1 MQLFYI
7 INNDWK
13 IFSVLNE
20 ILAKIIDHNGN
31 KLLDSLSQLRKIE
44 REIKSNFTIRIF
56 KYLQN
61 VNLLL
66 TNLTNLNSND
76 YSYIPELIF
85 SEISSIENS
94 ISHLLPKMRSI
105 RLIYKENTIFSRT
118 IKELQQLNDRCQKN
132 ISILLH
138 NWNQFSDYNQNTK
151 QFSIPPKRPY
161 ENKPQI
167 WYSFAFLK
175 ESKFFL
181 SFDKYPWMKNFK
193 EADYLIKKLRS
204 SKFILSEIFTMSDL
218 IDQPSIKNKPFRLEF
233 FFLLYELKILKTE
246 NLYSKME
253 KIKKNQIK
261 RQLELFSHDIINQ
274 LMSQAAKEYEIGYS
288 EDDDINPLKE
298 IPRTMLDLLNRKQEE
313 ITSEYHGDFHTANQ
327 ILQEHGKILFEIID
341 QIELRLKNISNLM
354 NPWPDVL
361 KKSYQMLNQ
370 LRGEISR
377 QLEDF
382 EQYSSSIQVD
392 SDKIKL
398 EQITQNNIRKIENL
412 LKDYQKVTAPYIPE
426 SLPKIDE
433 LKEIIDDFHKKISNS
448 NDDIEKTFREFGKKG
463 VNITSIKDN
472 WDEEYKAIL
481 NRAKYSLKGLIISIF
496 HQFNNVLEKEQ
507 DFFNSLNEDPL
518 KDNMQKFDS
527 TDFLKP
533 ERLSEKDLRNKIK
546 KYNNKI
552 LEIEDLKVKYSKE
565 KENLVRILEQ
575 QLNENGLKSG
585 TCAICRKSVN
595 VAEDNFVKC
604 EFCGALTHYTCV
616 VQWIQHHNSCP
627 VCMNQYTI
635 PNNGLFDP
643 DELER

>member
-1 MQLFYI
+1 MNNNQLFYI
-7 INNDWK
+7 INNNWK
-13 IFSVLNE
+13 IFSTLNE
-20 ILAKIIDHNGN
+20 ILARIIDDKGN
-31 KLLDSLSQLRKIE
+31 KRIASLSQLKKIE
-44 REIKSNFTIRIF
+44 REIKPNFTNRIF
-56 KYLQN
+56 KYLQSI
-61 VNLLL
+61 NLL
-66 TNLTNLNSND
+66 LTNLNSND
-76 YSYIPELIF
+76 YTSIPELIF
-85 SEISSIENS
+85 SEISTIENS
-94 ISHLLPKMRSI
+94 ISLLLPKLRSI

-132 ISILLH
+132 LTILLSK
-138 NWNQFSDYNQNTK
+138 WIQLSDYDKNSK
-151 QFSIPPKRPY
+151 QFSIAPKLPY

-181 SFDKYPWMKNFK
+181 NFEKYPWLKNFK
-193 EADYLIKKLRS
+193 EVDYLIRNLKS
-204 SKFILSEIFTMSDL
+204 SKFVLSEIFTMSDL
-218 IDQPSIKNKPFRLEF
+218 INQPSIKDKPFRLEL
-233 FFLLYELKILKTE
+233 FFLLFELKVLKTE

-253 KIKKNQIK
+253 KVKKNQIK

-288 EDDDINPLKE
+288 GDDDVNPLKE

-361 KKSYQMLNQ
+361 KKSYQMLKQ

-377 QLEDF
+377 QLEEF
-382 EQYSSSIQVD
+382 EQYSNSIQVD

-398 EQITQNNIRKIENL
+398 ERLSRENITNMEIL
-412 LKDYQKVTAPYIPE
+412 LKDYQKITAPYIPE
-426 SLPKIDE
+426 SIPKIDE
-433 LKEIIDDFHKKISNS
+433 LKGIIDDFQEKISS
-448 NDDIEKTFREFGKKG
+448 MKNDIDNTFNRFRKKG
-463 VNITSIKDN
+463 VNITSIKDK
-472 WDEEYKAIL
+472 WDDDYTVIL
-481 NRAKYSLKGLIISIF
+481 NRAKFSLKGLIISIF

-507 DFFNSLNEDPL
+507 EFFDTLNANSLG
-518 KDNMQKFDS
+518 DNIQKYDS

-533 ERLSEKDLRNKIK
+533 ERLSEKDLRNKIQK
-546 KYNNKI
+546 FNNKI
-552 LEIEDLKVKYSKE
+552 LEIEDLKEKYLKE
-565 KENLVRILEQ
+565 KENLVKILES
-575 QLNENGLKSG
+575 QLNENGLRSG
-585 TCAICRKSVN
+585 TCAICRRSVN

-643 DELER
+643 DKLEK

>member
-1 MQLFYI
+1 MSNNQLFYI
-7 INNDWK
+7 INNNWK
-13 IFSVLNE
+13 IFSTLDE
-20 ILAKIIDHNGN
+20 ILAKIIDDNGN
-31 KLLDSLSQLRKIE
+31 KLIDSLSQLKKIE
-44 REIKSNFTIRIF
+44 REIKPNFTNRIF

-61 VNLLL
+61 INLLL
-66 TNLTNLNSND
+66 TNLNSNN
-76 YSYIPELIF
+76 YTHIPELIYL
-85 SEISSIENS
+85 EISTIENS
-94 ISHLLPKMRSI
+94 ISNILPKLRSI

-118 IKELQQLNDRCQKN
+118 IKELQQLSDRCQKN
-132 ISILLH
+132 NTIILN
-138 NWNQFSDYNQNTK
+138 NWNQFSDYDEK
-151 QFSIPPKRPY
+151 SKKFSIASKRPY

-288 EDDDINPLKE
+288 RDEDINPQKE

-392 SDKIKL
+392 SDKIIL
-398 EQITQNNIRKIENL
+398 EQITQKNIRQLENL

-433 LKEIIDDFHKKISNS
+433 LKGIIDDFHKKISNS
-448 NDDIEKTFREFGKKG
+448 NDDIEKTFKEFGKKG
-463 VNITSIKDN
+463 VNIASIKDN
-472 WDEEYKAIL
+472 WDDEYKAIL
-481 NRAKYSLKGLIISIF
+481 NRAKFSLKGLIISIF

-507 DFFNSLNEDPL
+507 DFFDSLNEDPL
-518 KDNMQKFDS
+518 GDNLEKYDS

-533 ERLSEKDLRNKIK
+533 ERLSEKDLRNKIS

-552 LEIEDLKVKYSKE
+552 LEFEDLKVKYTKE
-565 KENLVRILEQ
+565 KENLVKILES

-585 TCAICRKSVN
+585 TCAICRQSVN

-643 DELER
+643 DKLEK

>member
-1 MQLFYI
+1 MSNNQLFYI

-13 IFSVLNE
+13 IFRTLDD
-20 ILAKIIDHNGN
+20 ILAKIIDDDGN
-31 KLLDSLSQLRKIE
+31 KLIEKLSQLRKME
-44 REIKSNFTIRIF
+44 REIKPNFSIRIF

-61 VNLLL
+61 INLLL
-66 TNLTNLNSND
+66 TNLNPND
-76 YSYIPELIF
+76 YCHIPELIF
-85 SEISSIENS
+85 KEISTIENS
-94 ISHLLPKMRSI
+94 ISNFLPKLRTI
-105 RLIYKENTIFSRT
+105 RLIYKENTIFSKT

-132 ISILLH
+132 KTIILN
-138 NWNQFSDYNQNTK
+138 NWNQFSDYDRKSK
-151 QFSIPPKRPY
+151 QFSILPKRPF

-175 ESKFFL
+175 ESKFIL
-181 SFDKYPWMKNFK
+181 NFDKYPWMKNFY
-193 EADYLIKKLRS
+193 EGEYLIKNFKS

-218 IDQPSIKNKPFRLEF
+218 INQQSLNNKSFRLEF
-233 FFLLYELKILKTE
+233 FFLLFELKILKTE
-246 NLYSKME
+246 NLYSKMD
-253 KIKKNQIK
+253 KNKKSQIK

-274 LMSQAAKEYEIGYS
+274 LMSQAAKEYEIGYLGE
-288 EDDDINPLKE
+288 EDTNPLKE

-327 ILQEHGKILFEIID
+327 ILQEHGKIMFEIID

-361 KKSYQMLNQ
+361 KKSYQMLKQ

-392 SDKIKL
+392 SDKLKL
-398 EQITQNNIRKIENL
+398 ENIIQKNRSKLENL

-426 SLPKIDE
+426 SIPKIDE
-433 LKEIIDDFHKKISNS
+433 LKEIIDNFQRKILNS
-448 NDDIEKTFREFGKKG
+448 KEEIIKTFNEFERKG
-463 VNITSIKDN
+463 VEISSIKEN
-472 WDEEYKAIL
+472 WEEEYKAIL
-481 NRAKYSLKGLIISIF
+481 NRARFSLKGLIISIF

-507 DFFNSLNEDPL
+507 ELFESLNEDSIG
-518 KDNMQKFDS
+518 DNITKLNS
-527 TDFLKP
+527 TDFLKA

-552 LEIEDLKVKYSKE
+552 LEIEDLKIKYSKE
-565 KENLVRILEQ
+565 KENLVKILES
-575 QLNENGLKSG
+575 QLSENGLKSG
-585 TCAICRKSVN
+585 TCAICRQSVN

-643 DELER
+643 NELEK

>member
-7 INNDWK
+7 INNNWK
-13 IFSVLNE
+13 IFSTLNE
-20 ILAKIIDHNGN
+20 ILAKIIDNNGN
-31 KLLDSLSQLRKIE
+31 KRIESLSQLKKIE
-44 REIKSNFTIRIF
+44 REIKPNFTNRIF

-61 VNLLL
+61 INLLL
-66 TNLTNLNSND
+66 ANLNSDD

-85 SEISSIENS
+85 SEISTIENS
-94 ISHLLPKMRSI
+94 ISNILPKLRSI
-105 RLIYKENTIFSRT
+105 RLIYKENTIFSKT
-118 IKELQQLNDRCQKN
+118 IKELKQLNDRCQKN
-132 ISILLH
+132 ITIILN
-138 NWNQFSDYNQNTK
+138 NWNQFSDFDKKSK
-151 QFSIPPKRPY
+151 QLSIALKKTF

-181 SFDKYPWMKNFK
+181 SFDKYPWFKNFK
-193 EADYLIKKLRS
+193 EVEYLIKNIKT

-218 IDQPSIKNKPFRLEF
+218 INQPSIKNKSFRLEF

-253 KIKKNQIK
+253 KDKKNQIK

-274 LMSQAAKEYEIGYS
+274 LMSQAAKEYDMGYS
-288 EDDDINPLKE
+288 GDEDTNPLKE
-298 IPRTMLDLLNRKQEE
+298 IPRSMLVLLNRKQEE

-361 KKSYQMLNQ
+361 KKSYQMLKQ

-382 EQYSSSIQVD
+382 EQYSSSIQID
-392 SDKIKL
+392 SDKINL
-398 EQITQNNIRKIENL
+398 EKITRENINKMENL
-412 LKDYQKVTAPYIPE
+412 LKDYQNTTAPYIPE
-426 SLPKIDE
+426 SIPKIDE
-433 LKEIIDDFHKKISNS
+433 LKGIIDDFQKKISNMKK
-448 NDDIEKTFREFGKKG
+448 DIEKTFKLFRKKG
-463 VNITSIKDN
+463 VNITSIKEK
-472 WDEEYKAIL
+472 WDEEYKIIL
-481 NRAKYSLKGLIISIF
+481 NRAKFSLKGLIISIF
-496 HQFNNVLEKEQ
+496 HQFNNVLEREQ
-507 DFFNSLNEDPL
+507 EFFDSLNEDPL
-518 KDNMQKFDS
+518 GENMEKYDS

-533 ERLSEKDLRNKIK
+533 ERLSEKDLRDKIQ
-546 KYNNKI
+546 KYSSKI
-552 LEIEDLKVKYSKE
+552 LEIEDLKSKYSKE
-565 KENLVRILEQ
+565 KVKLVKILES

-585 TCAICRKSVN
+585 TCAICRRSVN

-635 PNNGLFDP
+635 PNSGLFDP
-643 DELER
+643 DKLER

>member
-13 IFSVLNE
+13 IFNVLNE
-20 ILAKIIDHNGN
+20 ILAKIIDDNGN
-31 KLLDSLSQLRKIE
+31 KRIESLSQLRKIE
-44 REIKSNFTIRIF
+44 REIKPNFSSRIF

-61 VNLLL
+61 INLLL
-66 TNLTNLNSND
+66 TNLNAND
-76 YSYIPELIF
+76 YSSLPELIF
-85 SEISSIENS
+85 SDISKIENS
-94 ISHLLPKMRSI
+94 ISHLLPKLRSI
-105 RLIYKENTIFSRT
+105 RLIYKDNTIFSRT

-132 ISILLH
+132 MTIILN
-138 NWNQFSDYNQNTK
+138 NWNQFSEYNQESK
-151 QFSIPPKRPY
+151 QFSIPSKRPF
-161 ENKPQI
+161 EDKPQI

-193 EADYLIKKLRS
+193 EAEYLIKKLRS

-233 FFLLYELKILKTE
+233 FYLLYELKILKTE

-288 EDDDINPLKE
+288 RDEDINPLKE

-341 QIELRLKNISNLM
+341 QIEIRLKNISNLM

-392 SDKIKL
+392 SDKIIL
-398 EQITQNNIRKIENL
+398 EQITQENIRQLENL

-433 LKEIIDDFHKKISNS
+433 LKGIIDDFHKKISDS
-448 NDDIEKTFREFGKKG
+448 NDDIEKTFKEFRKKG

-472 WDEEYKAIL
+472 WDDEYKAIL
-481 NRAKYSLKGLIISIF
+481 NRAKFSLKGLIISIF

-507 DFFNSLNEDPL
+507 ELFESLNEDPL
-518 KDNMQKFDS
+518 GGNLEKYDS

-565 KENLVRILEQ
+565 KENLVKILES

-585 TCAICRKSVN
+585 TCAICRQSVN

-643 DELER
+643 DELEK

>member
-118 IKELQQLNDRCQKN
+118 IKELQQLYDRCQKN

-398 EQITQNNIRKIENL
+398 EQITQKNIRKIENL

>member
-76 YSYIPELIF
+76 YSSIPELIF

-398 EQITQNNIRKIENL
+398 EQITQKNIRKIENL

-463 VNITSIKDN
+463 VNITLIKDN

>member
-13 IFSVLNE
+13 IFNVLNE
-20 ILAKIIDHNGN
+20 ILAKIIDDNGN
-31 KLLDSLSQLRKIE
+31 KRIESLSQLRKIE
-44 REIKSNFTIRIF
+44 REIKPNFSSRIF

-61 VNLLL
+61 INLLL
-66 TNLTNLNSND
+66 TNLNAND
-76 YSYIPELIF
+76 YSSLPELIF
-85 SEISSIENS
+85 SDISKIENS
-94 ISHLLPKMRSI
+94 ISHLLPKLRSI
-105 RLIYKENTIFSRT
+105 RLIYKDNTIFSRT

-132 ISILLH
+132 MTIILN
-138 NWNQFSDYNQNTK
+138 NWNQFSEYNQESK
-151 QFSIPPKRPY
+151 QFSIPSKRPF
-161 ENKPQI
+161 EDKPQI

-193 EADYLIKKLRS
+193 EAEYLIKKLRS

-233 FFLLYELKILKTE
+233 FYLLYELKILKTE

-288 EDDDINPLKE
+288 RDEDINPLKE

-341 QIELRLKNISNLM
+341 QIEIRLKNISNLM

-392 SDKIKL
+392 SDKIIL
-398 EQITQNNIRKIENL
+398 EQITQKNIRQLENL

-433 LKEIIDDFHKKISNS
+433 LKGIIDDFHKKISDS
-448 NDDIEKTFREFGKKG
+448 NDDIEKTFKEFRKKG

-472 WDEEYKAIL
+472 WDDEYKAIL
-481 NRAKYSLKGLIISIF
+481 NRAKFSLKGLIISIF

-507 DFFNSLNEDPL
+507 ELFESLNEDPL
-518 KDNMQKFDS
+518 GGNLEKYDS

-565 KENLVRILEQ
+565 KENLVKILES

-585 TCAICRKSVN
+585 TCAICRQSVN

-643 DELER
+643 DELEK

>member
-1 MQLFYI
+1 MSHNRLFYI

-13 IFSVLNE
+13 IFSTIDE
-20 ILAKIIDHNGN
+20 ILAKIIDQNGN
-31 KLLDSLSQLRKIE
+31 KLIDSLSKLKKIE
-44 REIKSNFTIRIF
+44 REIKPNFTNRVF
-56 KYLQN
+56 KYLQSI
-61 VNLLL
+61 NLLL
-66 TNLTNLNSND
+66 TNLNSDD
-76 YSYIPELIF
+76 YSSIPEYIF
-85 SEISSIENS
+85 SEISSIEDW

-105 RLIYKENTIFSRT
+105 RLIYKENSIFSRT
-118 IKELQQLNDRCQKN
+118 IKELQQLDDRCQKN

-138 NWNQFSDYNQNTK
+138 NWNQFSDYDQKTK
-151 QFSIPPKRPY
+151 QFSITPKRPY

-193 EADYLIKKLRS
+193 EADYLIKNLKS
-204 SKFILSEIFTMSDL
+204 SKFVLSEIFSMSDL
-218 IDQPSIKNKPFRLEF
+218 INQPSIKDKPFRLEI
-233 FFLLYELKILKTE
+233 FFLLFELKILKTE

-253 KIKKNQIK
+253 KNKKNQIK

-288 EDDDINPLKE
+288 GDENTNPLKE

-313 ITSEYHGDFHTANQ
+313 ITNEYHGDFHTANQ

-361 KKSYQMLNQ
+361 KKSYQMLKQ

-398 EQITQNNIRKIENL
+398 ERITRENINKMENL
-412 LKDYQKVTAPYIPE
+412 LKDYQNITAPYIPE
-426 SLPKIDE
+426 SIPKIDE
-433 LKEIIDDFHKKISNS
+433 LKGIIDDFQKKISNMKK
-448 NDDIEKTFREFGKKG
+448 DIDKTFKQFRKKG
-463 VNITSIKDN
+463 VNTISIKEN
-472 WDEEYKAIL
+472 WDEEYQVIL

-496 HQFNNVLEKEQ
+496 HQFNNVLKKEQ
-507 DFFNSLNEDPL
+507 EFFDSINEDPL
-518 KDNMQKFDS
+518 GDNIEEYNS

-533 ERLSEKDLRNKIK
+533 ERLSEKDLRNKIQ
-546 KYNNKI
+546 KYSNKI
-552 LEIEDLKVKYSKE
+552 LEIEDLKVKYTKE
-565 KENLVRILEQ
+565 KENLIKILES

-585 TCAICRKSVN
+585 TCAICRRSVN

-643 DELER
+643 DKLEK

>member
-1 MQLFYI
+1 MNNNQLFYI
-7 INNDWK
+7 INNNWK
-13 IFSVLNE
+13 IFSTLNE
-20 ILAKIIDHNGN
+20 ILARIIDDNGN
-31 KLLDSLSQLRKIE
+31 KRIESLSQLKKIE
-44 REIKSNFTIRIF
+44 REIKSNFTNRIF

-61 VNLLL
+61 INLF
-66 TNLTNLNSND
+66 LTNLNSND
-76 YSYIPELIF
+76 YCSIPELIF
-85 SEISSIENS
+85 SEISSIEHS
-94 ISHLLPKMRSI
+94 ISLLLPKFRSI

-118 IKELQQLNDRCQKN
+118 SKELQQLNDRCQKN
-132 ISILLH
+132 LTILLS
-138 NWNQFSDYNQNTK
+138 NWIQFSDYDKNTK
-151 QFSIPPKRPY
+151 QFSIAPKRPY

-181 SFDKYPWMKNFK
+181 NFEKYPWLKNFK
-193 EADYLIKKLRS
+193 EVDYLIRNLKS
-204 SKFILSEIFTMSDL
+204 SKFVLSEIFTMSEL
-218 IDQPSIKNKPFRLEF
+218 INQPSIKDKPFRLEL
-233 FFLLYELKILKTE
+233 FFLLYELKVLKTE

-253 KIKKNQIK
+253 KVKKNQIK

-288 EDDDINPLKE
+288 GDDDTNPLKE

-361 KKSYQMLNQ
+361 KKSYQMLKQ

-377 QLEDF
+377 QLEEF
-382 EQYSSSIQVD
+382 EQYSNSIQVD

-398 EQITQNNIRKIENL
+398 ERLARENINKMENF
-412 LKDYQKVTAPYIPE
+412 LKDYQKITAPYIPE
-426 SLPKIDE
+426 SIPKIDE
-433 LKEIIDDFHKKISNS
+433 LKVIIDDFQEKISSMKN
-448 NDDIEKTFREFGKKG
+448 DIEKTFNQFRKKG
-463 VNITSIKDN
+463 VNIASIKDN
-472 WDEEYKAIL
+472 WDEEYTVIL
-481 NRAKYSLKGLIISIF
+481 NRAKFSLKGLIISIF

-507 DFFNSLNEDPL
+507 EFFDSLNANSLG
-518 KDNMQKFDS
+518 DNIQKYDS

-546 KYNNKI
+546 KYSNKI
-552 LEIEDLKVKYSKE
+552 SEIEDLKEKYSKE
-565 KENLVRILEQ
+565 KENLVKILES

-585 TCAICRKSVN
+585 SCAIFRQSVN

-635 PNNGLFDP
+635 PNSGLFDP
-643 DELER
+643 NKVEQ

>member
-1 MQLFYI
+1 MNNNQLFYI
-7 INNDWK
+7 INNNWK
-13 IFSVLNE
+13 IFSTLNE
-20 ILAKIIDHNGN
+20 ILANIIDDNGN
-31 KLLDSLSQLRKIE
+31 KRIESLSQLKKIE
-44 REIKSNFTIRIF
+44 REIKPNFTSRIF

-61 VNLLL
+61 INLL
-66 TNLTNLNSND
+66 LTNLNSND
-76 YSYIPELIF
+76 YSFIPELIF
-85 SEISSIENS
+85 SEISTIENS

-105 RLIYKENTIFSRT
+105 RLIYKENTIFSSA

-132 ISILLH
+132 IAIILN
-138 NWNQFSDYNQNTK
+138 NWNQLSDYDQKSK
-151 QFSIPPKRPY
+151 QFSITPKRPF

-181 SFDKYPWMKNFK
+181 SFEKYPWMKNFK
-193 EADYLIKKLRS
+193 EVEFLIKNLRS
-204 SKFILSEIFTMSDL
+204 SKFVLSEIFSMSDL
-218 IDQPSIKNKPFRLEF
+218 INQPSIKDKPFRLEF
-233 FFLLYELKILKTE
+233 FFLLYELKVLKTE
-246 NLYSKME
+246 NLYSQME
-253 KIKKNQIK
+253 IIKKNQIK

-274 LMSQAAKEYEIGYS
+274 LMFQAAKEYEIGYS
-288 EDDDINPLKE
+288 GDDDTNPLKE
-298 IPRTMLDLLNRKQEE
+298 IPRTMLDLLNRKQED

-361 KKSYQMLNQ
+361 KKSYQMLKQ

-382 EQYSSSIQVD
+382 EQYSNSIQVD

-398 EQITQNNIRKIENL
+398 EKISRENVNKMENL
-412 LKDYQKVTAPYIPE
+412 LKDYQKITAPYIPE
-426 SLPKIDE
+426 SIPKIDE
-433 LKEIIDDFHKKISNS
+433 LKGIIDDFQNKISNMK
-448 NDDIEKTFREFGKKG
+448 NDTEKIFTQFRKKG
-463 VNITSIKDN
+463 VNITSIKEKWN
-472 WDEEYKAIL
+472 EEYKVIL
-481 NRAKYSLKGLIISIF
+481 NRAKFSLKGLIISIF
-496 HQFNNVLEKEQ
+496 HQFNSVLEKEQ
-507 DFFNSLNEDPL
+507 EFFDSLNEDPL
-518 KDNMQKFDS
+518 EDNMQKYDS

-533 ERLSEKDLRNKIK
+533 ERLSEKDLRNKIQ

-552 LEIEDLKVKYSKE
+552 LEIEDLKNKYSKE
-565 KENLVRILEQ
+565 KENLVKILES

-585 TCAICRKSVN
+585 TCAICRKQVN
-595 VAEDNFVKC
+595 VAEDNYVKC

-635 PNNGLFDP
+635 PNSGLFDP
-643 DELER
+643 DKLEK

>member
-76 YSYIPELIF
+76 YSSIPELIF

-398 EQITQNNIRKIENL
+398 EQITQKNIRKIENL